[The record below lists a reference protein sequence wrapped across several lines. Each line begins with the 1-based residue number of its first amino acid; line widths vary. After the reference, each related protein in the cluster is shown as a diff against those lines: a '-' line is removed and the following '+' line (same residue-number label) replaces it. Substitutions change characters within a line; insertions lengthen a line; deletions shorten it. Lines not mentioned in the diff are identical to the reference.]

1 MDLLRFSTAG
11 SVDDGK
17 STLIGRLLYDSK
29 AIFEDQLEAVEQA
42 SAARGEPM
50 VDLALLTDG
59 LRAEREQGITI
70 DVAYRYTATP
80 KRKFIIADTPGHIQY
95 TRNMVTG
102 ASTAEL
108 AIILVDARKGVL
120 TQSKRHSFI
129 ATLLHIPHI
138 VVAVNKMDLVGYSE
152 ARFQEIV
159 AEYRAF
165 AAKLNVRDVVY
176 IPISALYGDNIVS
189 QSENMPWYHGATL
202 LHHLETVNIGASRN
216 IVDFR
221 LPIQYVI
228 RASGEGFGDAEGGHL
243 RGSGDQDFR
252 GFAGQIVSGRI
263 AVGEEVVA
271 LPTGIRSRVAG
282 IYCGEE
288 SCERAGVGDA
298 IVLTLEDEIDIS
310 RGDMLVRVRNL
321 PHSSNQ
327 IDATLCWMS
336 EEPMRH
342 RGESLA
348 PAKCPPDGVGPGGTN
363 PLESAT
369 ANLTPGGWYW
379 LQHSTRRVRASV
391 RELNYRINVDTMHRE
406 AAETLNLNEIGRA
419 QIVTTEPLFFDP
431 YQINRATGSFIL
443 IDPHTNN
450 TVAAGMIRDRARQ
463 VSELVQKDEERVW
476 PPPNPSG
483 GHLAG
488 AKEGRGFSLLSPG
501 VPRSS
506 DVVWEPVTVT
516 RPMREELNGH
526 GAAVLWFTGLSGSGK
541 STVAK
546 ALEQRLYGL
555 GVRTFSLDG
564 DNVRHGLNGDLGF
577 TEEARAENIRRVAE
591 VAKLAFEH
599 GNVVLCTFIS
609 PYIADREA
617 ARTLMPEGRFWEVY
631 VKCDVEVC
639 KQRDPKGLYA
649 RAGRGEI
656 ANFTGV
662 SAPYEEPS
670 RPDMVLETD
679 QHTVDELAQRIL
691 EELARA
697 GIISS
702 L

>member
-29 AIFEDQLEAVEQA
+29 AIFEDQLEAVEEA
-42 SAARGEPM
+42 SAARGDPS

-80 KRKFIIADTPGHIQY
+80 RRKFIIADTPGHIQY

-129 ATLLHIPHI
+129 ASLLQIPHI

-152 ARFQEIV
+152 ARYQEIV
-159 AEYRAF
+159 ADYRAF
-165 AAKLNVRDVVY
+165 AAKLNVRDIVY
-176 IPISALYGDNIVS
+176 IPISALHGDNIVS

-202 LHHLETVNIGASRN
+202 LHHLETVNIGAGRN
-216 IVDFR
+216 NVDFR

-228 RASGEGFGDAEGGHL
+228 RANGAADM
-243 RGSGDQDFR
+243 DFR

-271 LPTGIRSRVAG
+271 LPAGIRSRVAG
-282 IYCGEE
+282 IQRGDE
-288 SCERAGVGDA
+288 SCERAVAGDGVV
-298 IVLTLEDEIDIS
+298 ITLEDEIDIS

-336 EEPMRH
+336 EEPMKIE
-342 RGESLA
+342 GAVAGNFS
-348 PAKCPPDGVGPGGTN
+348 GQ
-363 PLESAT
+363 
-369 ANLTPGGWYW
+369 WYW
-379 LQHSTRRVRASV
+379 LQQSTRRVRASV
-391 RELNYRINVDTMHRE
+391 QELNYRINVDTMHRE
-406 AAETLNLNEIGRA
+406 DAQTLQLNEIGRG
-419 QIVTTEPLFFDP
+419 QIVTTEPLFFDS

-443 IDPHTNN
+443 IDPYTNN
-450 TVAAGMIRDRARQ
+450 TVAAGMIRDRARR
-463 VSELVQKDEERVW
+463 VSELVQKQEERDRPAVRT
-476 PPPNPSG
+476 
-483 GHLAG
+483 A
-488 AKEGRGFSLLSPG
+488 
-501 VPRSS
+501 RSS
-506 DVVWEPVTVT
+506 NVVWEPVAVT
-516 RPMREELNGH
+516 RPMREEQNGH

-546 ALEQRLYGL
+546 ALEQRLFAL

-564 DNVRHGLNGDLGF
+564 DNVRHGLNSDLGF
-577 TEEARAENIRRVAE
+577 GAAARTENIRRVAE
-591 VAKLAFEH
+591 VARLAFEH
-599 GNVVLCTFIS
+599 GNIVLCTFIS
-609 PYIADREA
+609 PYAADREA
-617 ARTLMPEGRFWEVY
+617 ARVLAPEGSFWELF
-631 VKCDVEVC
+631 VKCDVEIC
-639 KQRDPKGLYA
+639 KERDPKGLYE
-649 RAGRGEI
+649 RAERGEI
-656 ANFTGV
+656 PNFTGV
-662 SAPYEEPS
+662 SAPYEEPLQ
-670 RPDMVLETD
+670 PEMVLETD
-679 QHTVDELAQRIL
+679 RHSADELAQQIMEAL
-691 EELARA
+691 TQA
-697 GIISS
+697 GIVPGGDS
-702 L
+702 

>member
-42 SAARGEPM
+42 SAARGDPS

-80 KRKFIIADTPGHIQY
+80 RRKFIIADTPGHIQY

-129 ATLLHIPHI
+129 ASLLQIPHI

-152 ARFQEIV
+152 ARYQEIV

-176 IPISALYGDNIVS
+176 IPISALHGDNIVS

-202 LHHLETVNIGASRN
+202 LHHLETVNIGAGRN
-216 IVDFR
+216 NVDFR

-228 RASGEGFGDAEGGHL
+228 RANGAADL
-243 RGSGDQDFR
+243 DFR

-271 LPTGIRSRVAG
+271 LPAGIRSRVAG
-282 IYCGEE
+282 IHRGDE
-288 SCERAGVGDA
+288 SCERAAAGDGVV
-298 IVLTLEDEIDIS
+298 ITLEDEIDIS

-321 PHSSNQ
+321 PRSSNQ

-336 EEPMRH
+336 EEPMRFAL
-342 RGESLA
+342 RQG
-348 PAKCPPDGVGPGGTN
+348 PADGVG
-363 PLESAT
+363 SAQIEGPV
-369 ANLTPGGWYW
+369 ANSFSGQWYW
-379 LQHSTRRVRASV
+379 LQQSTRRVRASV

-406 AAETLNLNEIGRA
+406 DAQTLQLNEIGRG
-419 QIVTTEPLFFDP
+419 QIVTTEPLFFDS

-450 TVAAGMIRDRARQ
+450 TVAAGMIRDRARR
-463 VSELVQKDEERVW
+463 VSELVRRQ
-476 PPPNPSG
+476 G
-483 GHLAG
+483 QG
-488 AKEGRGFSLLSPG
+488 ARGEGRANPQPPTPDPSTN
-501 VPRSS
+501 
-506 DVVWEPVTVT
+506 VVWEPVAVT
-516 RPMREELNGH
+516 RPMREEQNGH

-546 ALEQRLYGL
+546 ALEQKLFAL

-564 DNVRHGLNGDLGF
+564 DNVRHGLNSDLGF
-577 TEEARAENIRRVAE
+577 GAEARAENIRRVAE
-591 VAKLAFEH
+591 VARLAFEH
-599 GNVVLCTFIS
+599 GHIVLCTFIS
-609 PYIADREA
+609 PYAADREA
-617 ARTLMPEGRFWEVY
+617 ARALAPEGSFWELF
-631 VKCDVEVC
+631 VKCDVEIC
-639 KQRDPKGLYA
+639 KERDPKGLYE
-649 RAGRGEI
+649 RAERGEI
-656 ANFTGV
+656 PNFTGV
-662 SAPYEEPS
+662 SAPYEEPLQ
-670 RPDMVLETD
+670 PEMVLETD
-679 QHTVDELAQRIL
+679 RHSADELAQQIL
-691 EELARA
+691 EALARA
-697 GIISS
+697 GILSE

>member
-176 IPISALYGDNIVS
+176 IPISALHGDNIVS
-189 QSENMPWYHGATL
+189 QSEKMPWYHGATL

-228 RASGEGFGDAEGGHL
+228 RANSEGFRDPIGRESFGEGGSRL
-243 RGSGDQDFR
+243 RKSSYDDQDFR

-282 IYCGEE
+282 IYRGEE

-348 PAKCPPDGVGPGGTN
+348 PPDRIPAHLGGAKPAAADPIRRAFGGGQREVLT
-363 PLESAT
+363 SHSSH
-369 ANLTPGGWYW
+369 LTPGSWYW

-391 RELNYRINVDTMHRE
+391 QELNYRINVDTMHRE
-406 AAETLNLNEIGRA
+406 AAETLHLNEIGRA

-450 TVAAGMIRDRARQ
+450 TVAAGMI
-463 VSELVQKDEERVW
+463 
-476 PPPNPSG
+476 G
-483 GHLAG
+483 T
-488 AKEGRGFSLLSPG
+488 GRGG
-501 VPRSS
+501 
-506 DVVWEPVTVT
+506 
-516 RPMREELNGH
+516 
-526 GAAVLWFTGLSGSGK
+526 
-541 STVAK
+541 
-546 ALEQRLYGL
+546 
-555 GVRTFSLDG
+555 
-564 DNVRHGLNGDLGF
+564 
-577 TEEARAENIRRVAE
+577 
-591 VAKLAFEH
+591 
-599 GNVVLCTFIS
+599 
-609 PYIADREA
+609 
-617 ARTLMPEGRFWEVY
+617 
-631 VKCDVEVC
+631 
-639 KQRDPKGLYA
+639 
-649 RAGRGEI
+649 
-656 ANFTGV
+656 
-662 SAPYEEPS
+662 
-670 RPDMVLETD
+670 
-679 QHTVDELAQRIL
+679 
-691 EELARA
+691 
-697 GIISS
+697 
-702 L
+702 